1 MGDYKEED
9 MNKEINID
17 LRRCM
22 KAIMK
27 KWWLI
32 IIIGIVFYSVAYLI
46 TINNSRED
54 EYTAETT
61 VYSIMD
67 YSTLTLYSEIITSS
81 KVSER
86 ASALLGISDMN
97 ANDIKDMISVKA
109 YSTTLV
115 LGISAASTDKS
126 IAIKVANAVAEVF
139 IEEVNNITSNNSVR
153 LLDEA
158 TTAELS
164 YNKQK
169 EQLKFRIIVTFVGIV
184 LLCVWITIREIYT
197 KKIHNLFEIGLD
209 GELNI
214 ISIIP
219 AFDKKMEGDK

>member
-1 MGDYKEED
+1 

-17 LRRCM
+17 LRRCL
-22 KAIMK
+22 KAILK

-32 IIIGIVFYSVAYLI
+32 VIIAILCYAIAFLI

-54 EYTAETT
+54 EYTAVTT

-67 YSTLTLYSEIITSS
+67 HSALTLYSEIITSA

-115 LGISAASTDKS
+115 LGISASSTNKV

-164 YNKQK
+164 YNKQL
-169 EQLKFRIIVTFVGIV
+169 EQLKFRIIVTLIGVA
-184 LLCVWITIREIYT
+184 LLCAWITIREIYT
-197 KKIHNLFEIGLD
+197 KKIHSLFEIGLD

-219 AFDKKMEGDK
+219 TFDKKMEGENQ